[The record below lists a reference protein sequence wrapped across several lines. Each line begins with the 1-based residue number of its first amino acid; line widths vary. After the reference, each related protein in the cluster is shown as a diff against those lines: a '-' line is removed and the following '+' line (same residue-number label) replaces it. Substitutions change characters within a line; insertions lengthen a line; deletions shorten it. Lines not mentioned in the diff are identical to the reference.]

1 MVVHKVQSWSWSLQS
16 QRTDGPHQS
25 FRWLMK
31 DVKASETWGLHR
43 AATLLL
49 LPGPTCLKHGK
60 YWHYHDASPHTIP
73 RPHLTKMPVLF
84 IVYYQEA
91 AFSSEICMLFVSISL
106 RFLSSPLWTAQHINT
121 KNCAGLPRVY
131 IPLSFGRLK
140 DLVQRNVWPKNTI
153 YRL

>member
-1 MVVHKVQSWSWSLQS
+1 MVVHKVQSWRWSLQS

-31 DVKASETWGLHR
+31 DVKASKTWGLHR

-49 LPGPTCLKHGK
+49 LPGPTCFNHGK

-91 AFSSEICMLFVSISL
+91 AFSSEIWMLFVSISL
-106 RFLSSPLWTAQHINT
+106 RFLSSPSMNSTAHQHKELRRI
-121 KNCAGLPRVY
+121 AQGIY
-131 IPLSFGRLK
+131 PLSFGRLK
-140 DLVQRNVWPKNTI
+140 DLVPKEHH
-153 YRL
+153 L